1 MTLIAQPLTKQ
12 QTLPLKQLFGLSVGA
27 GFSVS
32 AIYYNQPIIGLLS
45 NAFQIK
51 VSEAGLIAMLT
62 QIGYA
67 LGIFFLVPL
76 GDMVN
81 RKKLIISKLVLLCA
95 ALWLCSFSSTFPILL
110 ITSLCVGILATSAQ
124 DIVLASTVISP
135 PNQRGKSVGIVMTG
149 LFSGILLSRVF
160 SGIIG
165 QFWGWAIIF
174 QLAASIIMA
183 LIIYFWFSLPTM
195 PSQNTLTYKQI
206 MASLKPLWQQFP
218 QLRQSVVAQCFVSI
232 AFSAFW
238 TTLALFLSHNYGL
251 GSATAGT
258 FGLAGAAGA
267 ISAPLIGGL
276 SDRIGAHK
284 ILLVSISIV
293 ILSFIAMLFIPFF
306 AIHLQIGWLVLCVI
320 LFDFGINATL
330 VSHQTIVYS
339 LQPEAR
345 GRLNS
350 ILFTFMFI
358 GMAIG
363 SAAGSY
369 LYQHVGWNGVLM
381 LTIVAPMIALIIR
394 MKPVTTTDL
403 V

>member
-51 VSEAGLIAMLT
+51 ISEAGLIAMLT

-149 LFSGILLSRVF
+149 LLSGILLSRVF

-218 QLRQSVVAQCFVSI
+218 QLRQSVIAQCFVSI

-403 V
+403 A

>member
-149 LFSGILLSRVF
+149 LLSGILLSRVF

-394 MKPVTTTDL
+394 MKPVQQQQQI
-403 V
+403 

>member
-135 PNQRGKSVGIVMTG
+135 LNQRGKSVGIVMTG
-149 LFSGILLSRVF
+149 LLSGILLSRVF

-394 MKPVTTTDL
+394 MKPVQQQQQI
-403 V
+403 

>member
-149 LFSGILLSRVF
+149 LLSGILLSRVF

-394 MKPVTTTDL
+394 MKPVQQQQI
-403 V
+403 